1 MKTYYVP
8 EPQYHARLRVMRNWF
23 VAIVFAA
30 VLCVGT
36 ADDINDAQVTADAA
50 IEMQLAAQREAKI
63 NAKARAIAEQ
73 MIAEGEAQ

>member
-8 EPQYHARLRVMRNWF
+8 EPQYHARLRTARNWF
-23 VAIVFAA
+23 IAIVFAA
-30 VLCVGT
+30 LLFVGT

-50 IEMQLAAQREAKI
+50 IEMQIAAQREAKI